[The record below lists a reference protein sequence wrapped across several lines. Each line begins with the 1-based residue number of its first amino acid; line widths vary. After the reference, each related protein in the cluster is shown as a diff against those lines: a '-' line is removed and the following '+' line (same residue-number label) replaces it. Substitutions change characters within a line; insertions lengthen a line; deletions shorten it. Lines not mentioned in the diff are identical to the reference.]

1 MKTITLITNSDILD
15 LEDTIKL
22 SKKLSRIG
30 LDRIQIREKNI
41 PKNKLRSFIEKMKDS
56 IDETCKLILNG
67 NFDLAVEY
75 NLNGVHFPEKYPITK
90 KYSTKNLII
99 GRSIHENTN
108 LTNDHKIFDYFHL
121 GPIFTTLSHPNG
133 KTIDEENISYISKKL
148 SNIVLVGGIN
158 KNNAKKL
165 LKYKFSG
172 IAVMRELLLS
182 TNPEETFLDL
192 KEKINE

>member
-1 MKTITLITNSDILD
+1 M
-15 LEDTIKL
+15 
-22 SKKLSRIG
+22 
-30 LDRIQIREKNI
+30 
-41 PKNKLRSFIEKMKDS
+41 
-56 IDETCKLILNG
+56 
-67 NFDLAVEY
+67 
-75 NLNGVHFPEKYPITK
+75 
-90 KYSTKNLII
+90 
-99 GRSIHENTN
+99 
-108 LTNDHKIFDYFHL
+108 
-121 GPIFTTLSHPNG
+121 SHPNG

-165 LKYKFSG
+165 LKYNFSG

>member
-1 MKTITLITNSDILD
+1 LKSITLITNLNILN

-22 SKKLSRIG
+22 SEKLSRLG

-41 PKNKLRSFIEKMKDS
+41 PKNTLRNFIKKMKDS
-56 IDETCKLILNG
+56 VDERCELILNG

-75 NLNGVHFPEKYPITK
+75 DLNGVHFPEKYPINKNFNTK
-90 KYSTKNLII
+90 KLII

-108 LTNDHKIFDYFHL
+108 FTNDQNYFDYFHL
-121 GPIFTTLSHPNG
+121 GPIFATLSHPNG
-133 KTIDEENISYISKKL
+133 KIIDEENISYIFKKL

-158 KNNAKKL
+158 NNNANEL
-165 LKYKFSG
+165 LKYNFSG

-182 TNPEETFLDL
+182 TSPEKTFLGL

>member
-1 MKTITLITNSDILD
+1 MVRRGQQSTLWVGVRIFRKHDILPD
-15 LEDTIKL
+15 FVQILFEYFFPKYLINISINKNNFFLNPLEK
-22 SKKLSRIG
+22 R
-30 LDRIQIREKNI
+30 
-41 PKNKLRSFIEKMKDS
+41 KM
-56 IDETCKLILNG
+56 INHLNQ
-67 NFDLAVEY
+67 
-75 NLNGVHFPEKYPITK
+75 NG
-90 KYSTKNLII
+90 YSYV
-99 GRSIHENTN
+99 GYGY
-108 LTNDHKIFDYFHL
+108 DHNNFDYFHV

-165 LKYKFSG
+165 LKYNFSG

-182 TNPEETFLDL
+182 THPEETFLDL